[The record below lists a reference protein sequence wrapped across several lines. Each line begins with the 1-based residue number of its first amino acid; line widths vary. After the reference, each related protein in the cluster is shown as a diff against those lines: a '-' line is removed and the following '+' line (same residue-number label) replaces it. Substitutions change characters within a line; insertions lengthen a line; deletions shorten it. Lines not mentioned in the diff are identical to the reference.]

1 MIEFIRSGEEFLEEP
16 TLFSG
21 NQTHSSHVYLPFYE
35 AQKLQTSKS
44 FVILMSISK
53 QLLLRLSVLSFSS
66 YIIFNYFIFP
76 SHLQIGISVKFFTNI
91 STF

>member
-1 MIEFIRSGEEFLEEP
+1 MIQFIRSGEEFLEEP

-53 QLLLRLSVLSFSS
+53 QLLLRLSVSFSS

-76 SHLQIGISVKFFTNI
+76 SHLQIGISLKFLANI
-91 STF
+91 SCF